1 MDSRVI
7 GIVSGK
13 GGVGKTTLSIN
24 LAYALAK
31 HFNKKTLLVGAN
43 ITTSHLGI
51 SLGITHPPVT
61 LNDLLRSTKKE
72 ANFVKLI
79 DNLEILPSA
88 ISPTK
93 LKGVDIAKI
102 SRVTK
107 SLKSKYDFILL
118 DSAPGLGREAISV
131 LKASEEVLFITN
143 PLTPA
148 ALDIIRVSEI
158 CGELRITSLGL
169 VLNMVRHKPYEL
181 SAMEIER
188 FTNVPVIAEIPFDKV
203 VLKSLALRKPF
214 VEVFPNS
221 KPSKEVIRL
230 AAIITGEILPQRE
243 ISWMDRI
250 KRFFKLFH

>member
-1 MDSRVI
+1 M
-7 GIVSGK
+7 
-13 GGVGKTTLSIN
+13 GKTTLSIN

-31 HFNKKTLLVGAN
+31 HLNKKTLLVDAN
-43 ITTSHLGI
+43 ITTSHLGV
-51 SLGITHPPVT
+51 SLGIRNPPVT
-61 LNDLLRSTKKE
+61 LNDLLKTNKKE
-72 ANFVKLI
+72 ANFVNLI
-79 DNLEILPSA
+79 NNLDVLPSA
-88 ISPTK
+88 ISPLR

-102 SRVTK
+102 SKVIKR
-107 SLKSKYDFILL
+107 LKNGYEFILL

-158 CGELRITSLGL
+158 CGKLGIVPIGL

-214 VEVFPNS
+214 VEIFPNS
-221 KPSKEVIRL
+221 KPSREVIKL
-230 AAIITGEILPQRE
+230 ASIITGEAVPETRT
-243 ISWMDRI
+243 SWLDKI
-250 KRFFKLFH
+250 KSFFKFFH